1 MNNNT
6 ISSKLTIMGAV
17 NQQLILAREQGPTF
31 EQAQTHAHFKRF
43 ATEARH
49 KLEEVRSNPAA
60 AVWMTAE
67 EAAELA
73 TSLEEHIE
81 LLGEELTGFMKTA
94 ATVAAGRRSGMYY
107 SPECHKATAGV
118 GELVGTVRTMLMD
131 VLENNDPEAQATRE
145 TFAVGQA
152 IRFDSP
158 VEVQRAGEQQ
168 LAAFRDPVN
177 VAYLKGHGVPVVI
190 LARRLEAGLLTL
202 DEALNAGPGQYL
214 AGLRTQRDDHALRVE
229 ILAARILVTVTAL
242 LGREKR
248 NELRAFFPVK
258 GRPKRVTEEIP
269 TPSNGATVEVG
280 GTQPLALPQQGAVV
294 PAPSAGIGAKEGGEK
309 GTTAVASGSMFG
321 SRAPAPVLASGA
333 GAEPAKAAAFSPPV
347 GGSTGAALLGE
358 SRGAGVNGSSNGHAM
373 VAGGLA
379 NG

>member
-1 MNNNT
+1 MVT
-6 ISSKLTIMGAV
+6 
-17 NQQLILAREQGPTF
+17 
-31 EQAQTHAHFKRF
+31 
-43 ATEARH
+43 
-49 KLEEVRSNPAA
+49 AA
-60 AVWMTAE
+60 ADMA
-67 EAAELA
+67 
-73 TSLEEHIE
+73 
-81 LLGEELTGFMKTA
+81 
-94 ATVAAGRRSGMYY
+94 
-107 SPECHKATAGV
+107 
-118 GELVGTVRTMLMD
+118 
-131 VLENNDPEAQATRE
+131 
-145 TFAVGQA
+145 
-152 IRFDSP
+152 
-158 VEVQRAGEQQ
+158 
-168 LAAFRDPVN
+168 
-177 VAYLKGHGVPVVI
+177 
-190 LARRLEAGLLTL
+190 AGLLTL
-202 DEALNAGPGQYL
+202 DTALNAGPGQYL

-229 ILAARILVTVTAL
+229 IMAARILVTVTAL